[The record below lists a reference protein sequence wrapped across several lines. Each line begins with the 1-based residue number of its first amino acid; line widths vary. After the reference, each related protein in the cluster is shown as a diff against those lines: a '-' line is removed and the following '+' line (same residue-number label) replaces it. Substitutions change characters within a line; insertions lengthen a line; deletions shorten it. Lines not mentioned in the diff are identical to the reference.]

1 MWATM
6 TSVRRIV
13 ARLAALALL
22 GVVPSGHAHAAQ
34 TTIQAS
40 AKVVKSLTLAAK
52 RDLDFG
58 TIMMSGATGTST
70 VSISATG
77 VVTCPTGFT
86 CTGTPM
92 PAILNVTGSNGSV
105 VRITA
110 LPSDLVNATDG
121 SKLRFTPVAPP
132 SLMLTNSGSP
142 GKDFNIGGSIDVPST
157 ATDGVYS
164 GIIEVTID
172 YQ

>member
-1 MWATM
+1 MAM
-6 TSVRRIV
+6 
-13 ARLAALALL
+13 LAALALL
-22 GVVPSGHAHAAQ
+22 GVVPAGHAHAAQ

-52 RDLDFG
+52 QDLDFG
-58 TIMMSGATGTST
+58 TIMISGATGTST
-70 VSISATG
+70 VAIDMVGA
-77 VVTCPTGFT
+77 VTCPAGFT
-86 CTGTPM
+86 CTGAPK
-92 PAILNVTGSNGSV
+92 PAILNVTGSNGSI

-121 SKLRFTPVAPP
+121 SKLRFTPVAPA
-132 SLMLTNSGSP
+132 SILLTNSGQP
-142 GKDFNIGGSIDVPST
+142 GRDFNIGGSIAVPST

-164 GIIEVTID
+164 GNIEVTID